1 MKYIIL
7 AALLVSGCS
16 SMKSKKEKQNEQMK
30 PQVAFEITEGILHP
44 ESLIYSPKHES
55 FFATNVANGNPL
67 EKKAKV
73 SYLSKISKDG
83 KTVQAQWVKGL
94 YAPKGL
100 TVVGDDLYFT
110 DVTRIVKVNI
120 PKGKITKI
128 YPVSKPGFLNDTT
141 VDAAG
146 NVYIS
151 DMFSN
156 VIYKITKDKLSV
168 WVKDA
173 KVAGSNGLFTD
184 GKEHILAV
192 KWGTDVDPKT
202 LMAKNPGDI
211 AIISLKKPTEITI
224 AKELQGHLDGIDVD
238 SKGTLWISDWISGDI
253 FTMTKQGKVKKMFNL
268 GQGTADISVARDLN
282 LLLVPQMGQNKLI
295 FIQL

>member
-7 AALLVSGCS
+7 AAFLVAGCS
-16 SMKSKKEKQNEQMK
+16 SMKGKKEKQNEEIK

-55 FFATNVANGNPL
+55 FFATNVATGNPL
-67 EKKAKV
+67 EKKARV

-83 KTVQAQWVKGL
+83 KTIKAKWITGL

-128 YPVSKPGFLNDTT
+128 YPVSKAGFLNDTT
-141 VDAAG
+141 VDAQG

-151 DMFSN
+151 DMFSD
-156 VIYKITKDKLSV
+156 VIYKISKNKLSV

-184 GKEHILAV
+184 GKEHIIAV
-192 KWGTDVDPKT
+192 KWGTDIDPKT
-202 LMAKNPGDI
+202 FMAKNIGDV
-211 AIISLKKPTEITI
+211 AIISLKKPTEITVV
-224 AKELQGHLDGIDVD
+224 KELQGHLDGIDMD
-238 SKGTLWISDWISGDI
+238 SKGTLWISDWISGDVY
-253 FTMTKQGKVKKMFNL
+253 TMTKQGITKKMFNL

-282 LLLVPQMGQNKLI
+282 LLLVPQMGQNRLI